1 MLGTDCVVHAFPSGA
16 VLLVQ
21 RSCRKKEALVFQK
34 YYALCTTTTSG
45 MQCCTLLQLV
55 SGSDSLCSIKSFF
68 LCIILSQLPS
78 CLIVCQFP
86 FLHKKGTAAPNLG
99 DMKSSRKKA
108 ILHVIENSIWHIIV
122 FADNAHFAQWP
133 GRKGFH
139 LRFSLFAYELALF
152 KVREDEIVT
161 LKNSFQLSWH
171 QLDRVSTHYLH
182 IYMA

>member
-1 MLGTDCVVHAFPSGA
+1 MLYKVIFPVHYSELAAIMLDSMLVPS
-16 VLLVQ
+16 
-21 RSCRKKEALVFQK
+21 
-34 YYALCTTTTSG
+34 
-45 MQCCTLLQLV
+45 
-55 SGSDSLCSIKSFF
+55 
-68 LCIILSQLPS
+68 
-78 CLIVCQFP
+78 
-86 FLHKKGTAAPNLG
+86 FLHKKGTAAPENLG
-99 DMKSSRKKA
+99 DMRSSRKKA

-171 QLDRVSTHYLH
+171 
-182 IYMA
+182 